1 MLKALHGELDALLR
15 TLPGKAV
22 SASKIRSVAKACFDL
37 RVEYKRAVHAIERF
51 VSKAPPHCKLGGIYV
66 VDAVCRRSRA
76 QLGDKDVFSPRFASC
91 FRARLSASFTPNAM
105 AFSSAMPM
113 AVGTA
118 PFQKAL
124 TPSSDEVL
132 ATVLKIPE

>member
-1 MLKALHGELDALLR
+1 MAPIMKGRLRSGLASGSAPLPLLGS
-15 TLPGKAV
+15 GK
-22 SASKIRSVAKACFDL
+22 
-37 RVEYKRAVHAIERF
+37 
-51 VSKAPPHCKLGGIYV
+51 
-66 VDAVCRRSRA
+66 
-76 QLGDKDVFSPRFASC
+76 
-91 FRARLSASFTPNAM
+91 ARLSASFTPNAM